1 MKKRKK
7 LWWKVKKFVYAA
19 EKDVALVMGISFILI
34 ILVTIS
40 ANLNGDGS
48 LPNIAIVEIQ
58 VDCEY
63 CPDLTE
69 VSNNIYSLGNVTSHQ
84 VLNVSEASNIIE
96 LYNITKLPT
105 LILSGDG
112 ITIPIG
118 FYRTNNVLIYDSVF
132 PYMTEKGEIK
142 GTVKLTEI
150 IPDCEVCFNL
160 DSFKQ
165 VLKEQLLITEEE
177 TLTVNEA
184 SELTEKYNIEILPTI
199 ILSEDALLYDLQTW
213 YQIGT
218 EETDAL
224 VLRKTNPP
232 FYNLTSNTI
241 EGLVDITY
249 ITVSC
254 EDCYEVTA
262 HKEILEKFNVGIN
275 SETFISKESASHLI
289 EKYNIEKL
297 PTVLLSEDASLYDQL
312 VSAWKQVGSI
322 EEDGIFVFRTVEIM
336 QGNFVLS

>member
-1 MKKRKK
+1 MKKKK
-7 LWWKVKKFVYAA
+7 LWWKVKKFIYTA
-19 EKDVALVMGISFILI
+19 EKNVALVMGISFILI

-40 ANLNGDGS
+40 ETIQDKES
-48 LPNIAIVEIQ
+48 LPNIGIVEIQ

-63 CPDLTE
+63 CSDLTD
-69 VSNNIYSLGNVTSHQ
+69 VSNNIYSLSNVTSHQ
-84 VLNVSEASNIIE
+84 ILNSNEASNIIE
-96 LYNITKLPT
+96 LYNIIKLPT
-105 LILSGDG
+105 LILTGE
-112 ITIPIG
+112 INEVYLPG
-118 FYRTNNVLIYDSVF
+118 FKEINNALVYDPVI
-132 PYMTEKGEIK
+132 PYMTSEGEII
-142 GTVKLTEI
+142 GTIKLTEI
-150 IPDCEVCFNL
+150 IPDCEICFSL

-177 TLTVNEA
+177 TLTMNEA
-184 SELTEKYNIEILPTI
+184 NNLIEKYNIEILPTI
-199 ILSEDALLYDLQTW
+199 ILSEDALLYNLKTW
-213 YQIGT
+213 YQVGS

-232 FYNLTSNTI
+232 FYNLSANSI
-241 EGLVDITY
+241 EGLVDVTY

-262 HKEILEKFNVGIN
+262 HKEILEQFNVAIN

-289 EKYNIEKL
+289 EKYDIEKL
-297 PTVLLSEDASLYDQL
+297 PTVLLSKDASLYEQL

-322 EEDGIFVFRTVEIM
+322 EEDGTFVFRTVEVM